1 MQVAKA
7 PEKVRVR
14 LWTTHARYAV
24 TDAPLAVPVNLGRYG
39 LSEIVN
45 HLLGTEAEP
54 QPFDFIVNGT
64 LVRGSLRK
72 LFAEQRVSTEEV
84 VAVEYVP
91 AVSLSG
97 ESESVEV
104 PAWVGCLDTRTDGLV
119 LAGCY
124 DGQLQLINASTM
136 EVAAACPAHAEPIR
150 GVTSWRM
157 HPQKAV
163 ANQGPL
169 FVATASKD
177 HTVKVWGVR
186 DPSGTKQAPAV
197 VATLR
202 GHINS
207 VECVDYWDTNGSS
220 SSSSSS
226 SSSRSSSSSSSSGGQ
241 RVLLSGDFS
250 GNVFGWN
257 VGAAMDDD
265 WGRGGTDGD
274 DAGNGGRKAKKQKG
288 DAGAA
293 VPAGAAHG
301 EGPAGGRE
309 LKPAFVLRAHAQ
321 SVTGLQARGTGSGAG
336 ADTRLFTCSWD
347 HSLKEWDLERQ
358 DCVASFAGAKVTWP
372 CARCTHTVDA
382 RPQLTLFPFL
392 LTR

>member
-1 MQVAKA
+1 MQSSKA
-7 PEKVRVR
+7 VEKVRVR

-45 HLLGTEAEP
+45 HLLGAEDAP

-72 LFAEQRVSTEEV
+72 FFTEQRVSTEEV
-84 VAVEYVP
+84 VAVEYIP

-97 ESESVEV
+97 DSSSVEV
-104 PAWVGCLDTRTDGLV
+104 PAWVGCLDTRTDGLTV
-119 LAGCY
+119 AGCY
-124 DGQLQLINASTM
+124 DGQLQLIDTAGSM
-136 EVAAACPAHAEPIR
+136 EVAAAFSAHEEPIR
-150 GVTSWRM
+150 AVTSWRM
-157 HPQKAV
+157 HPQRNT

-177 HTVKVWGVR
+177 NTVKVWGVR
-186 DPSGTKQAPAV
+186 DPLGAKKAPAA
-197 VATLR
+197 VAVLR

-207 VECVDYWDTNGSS
+207 VESVDFWDAAGGSS

-226 SSSRSSSSSSSSGGQ
+226 SSGGSGAQ

-265 WGRGGTDGD
+265 WGEAGD

-293 VPAGAAHG
+293 VPAGPAQGSAQ
-301 EGPAGGRE
+301 AGGRE

-336 ADTRLFTCSWD
+336 ARLFTCSWD

-358 DCVASFAGAKVTWP
+358 DCVASFAGAKVRLMGGPTKVVWSFVTAHIMQP
-372 CARCTHTVDA
+372 
-382 RPQLTLFPFL
+382 PFPL
-392 LTR
+392 SRS